1 MTKNELI
8 YSTEY
13 ESVVKINFKTV
24 FLLKNSSLLHDLKI
38 MSEWEVMDFSPLQ
51 KSAIFGIKD
60 VNLTGNLIPVEGI
73 REIRLK
79 QIRNGKP
86 P

>member
-1 MTKNELI
+1 
-8 YSTEY
+8 
-13 ESVVKINFKTV
+13 
-24 FLLKNSSLLHDLKI
+24 
-38 MSEWEVMDFSPLQ
+38 MDFSPLQ
-51 KSAIFGIKD
+51 KFAIFGIKD
-60 VNLTGNLIPVEGI
+60 VNLTGNLIPIEGI

>member
-1 MTKNELI
+1 
-8 YSTEY
+8 
-13 ESVVKINFKTV
+13 
-24 FLLKNSSLLHDLKI
+24 
-38 MSEWEVMDFSPLQ
+38 MDFSPLQ
-51 KSAIFGIKD
+51 KFAIFGIND